1 MKTSDPEAKFLTLSM
16 LPDHIRQEV
25 MDSRADIVVT
35 DEKLTDTEI
44 DLALDRAKDLEA
56 DPTDTN
62 YNKVKDATKIRGEY
76 NQGTARQA
84 LKTKKEKNIPQS
96 ELNRIRDKMIQN
108 GVIKKKKGKLVPT
121 TTMAQ
126 DLAIRAEQVKA
137 RAKAIVKELNALNKQ
152 KKQRL
157 DAQED
162 VDDVNQQMRDL
173 AVEHAKMGSSKN
185 YSFRGRKKGKHNCF

>member
-1 MKTSDPEAKFLTLSM
+1 MNQNAQNFLNRGLPSPATEGKIIQDSTDPEAQFLTLSM
-16 LPDHIRQEV
+16 LPDHIKQEV

-84 LKTKKEKNIPQS
+84 LKTKK
-96 ELNRIRDKMIQN
+96 
-108 GVIKKKKGKLVPT
+108 KKIYHSL
-121 TTMAQ
+121 
-126 DLAIRAEQVKA
+126 
-137 RAKAIVKELNALNKQ
+137 
-152 KKQRL
+152 
-157 DAQED
+157 
-162 VDDVNQQMRDL
+162 
-173 AVEHAKMGSSKN
+173 S
-185 YSFRGRKKGKHNCF
+185 